1 MAVDLKG
8 IPGLAR
14 RPKRPRLLLW
24 SSLLL
29 WFMLFSWPIEIF
41 FTEYWGRQINLW
53 TVLVVSF
60 LIWLILICV
69 RLMAYAIQNRIADG
83 WDEARAQDLSG
94 RYHLGRR
101 SLQVLGVRM
110 CTALNSTGET
120 SEQLITALISGN
132 GVIRTQPYR
141 LDGAAVRHSRLESED
156 DADPETVLIKALA
169 VVVRDLAQVLAKMPD
184 DRVLNFLLEADSKLE
199 ESTLRRIWQYVWR
212 QSGIRHSLVAVSD
225 SGLGALDQ
233 WLDQESGQE
242 DMLLVIAFQFL
253 PEQPTET
260 AEVVTG
266 LLLGGRKAPPYHAPI
281 AFIHR
286 PEFLQKGNGSA
297 SDSAL
302 QALDWVPI
310 DASSIEHVWRAGIDK
325 HLGSLVTMML
335 ASAQLP
341 VNVDRNMHD
350 LDMLLGCAGKAA
362 PWLVIAIVVQSIQ
375 VGAGAQFVVSGD
387 GFSSADLWGGVVT
400 PVLPRSV

>member
-1 MAVDLKG
+1 MWLHFDLLTAKRRGELIMAVDLKG

-233 WLDQESGQE
+233 WL
-242 DMLLVIAFQFL
+242 
-253 PEQPTET
+253 
-260 AEVVTG
+260 
-266 LLLGGRKAPPYHAPI
+266 GGR
-281 AFIHR
+281 
-286 PEFLQKGNGSA
+286 EN
-297 SDSAL
+297 
-302 QALDWVPI
+302 
-310 DASSIEHVWRAGIDK
+310 
-325 HLGSLVTMML
+325 
-335 ASAQLP
+335 
-341 VNVDRNMHD
+341 
-350 LDMLLGCAGKAA
+350 
-362 PWLVIAIVVQSIQ
+362 
-375 VGAGAQFVVSGD
+375 
-387 GFSSADLWGGVVT
+387 
-400 PVLPRSV
+400 